1 MSKVRQL
8 NVRLDEDL
16 LVGVRAEAFE
26 RGVGVSRFVRDCLL
40 VGLGVDPGVVDGPVD
55 GGLVGLGVRAWVD
68 PGVGVVSLADRIVE
82 ARLLVEGGS

>member
-26 RGVGVSRFVRDCLL
+26 RGVGGSRFVRDCLVWVL
-40 VGLGVDPGVVDGPVD
+40 GLGLILGWVWCLWLI
-55 GGLVGLGVRAWVD
+55 GLLRRGCWLRAVLN
-68 PGVGVVSLADRIVE
+68 V
-82 ARLLVEGGS
+82 

>member
-68 PGVGVVSLADRIVE
+68 PVDRSVALASRVAE
-82 ARLLVEGGS
+82 AKAKFV